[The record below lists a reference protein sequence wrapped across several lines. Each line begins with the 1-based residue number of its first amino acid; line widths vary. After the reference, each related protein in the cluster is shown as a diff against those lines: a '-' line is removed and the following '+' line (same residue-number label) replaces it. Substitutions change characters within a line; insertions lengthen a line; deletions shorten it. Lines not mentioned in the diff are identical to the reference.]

1 MQKTLQSL
9 VHSFVLSDFITNIT
23 HYPSCLLL
31 RRIIL
36 MYGLGLVEGR
46 IKINGESHC
55 DEYLDLF
62 LM

>member
-23 HYPSCLLL
+23 HYPSRLLL

-36 MYGLGLVEGR
+36 LFGLGLVEGR
-46 IKINGESHC
+46 IKITGGSHC
-55 DEYLDLF
+55 NQYLNLF